1 MPTVAEPRME
11 DMPIASSEGR
21 GESGSEGS
29 SSSASRISALPT
41 VHSTGSTGPGA
52 SIADVEQ
59 TIGILRARIDE
70 EFRISERLDSKG
82 RQLFTLA
89 AGFFAAVQAVAFT
102 ALGNEHLAA
111 SSRVVLLAFTL
122 VAAAVLVLVG
132 HRLANSEEPLKE
144 SDIPPDDLVGWLES
158 GENQEQVLLRLVGA
172 LSEVAKSRATN
183 NATRKNRYDE
193 LQYIA
198 RWSLIA
204 SGAELLVAI
213 LVRL

>member
-1 MPTVAEPRME
+1 MPTAY
-11 DMPIASSEGR
+11 SQGR
-21 GESGSEGS
+21 GEGRSGSG
-29 SSSASRISALPT
+29 SSSASRISGLPT
-41 VHSTGSTGPGA
+41 IHSTGSTGPGTG
-52 SIADVEQ
+52 IADVEQ
-59 TIGILRARIDE
+59 TIGILRTRIDE
-70 EFRISERLDSKG
+70 EFRISERFDSKG

-102 ALGNEHLAA
+102 ALGNEHFTA
-111 SSRVVLLAFTL
+111 SSRILLLVFTL
-122 VAAAVLVLVG
+122 FASAVLVLVG

-158 GENQEQVLLRLVGA
+158 GEDQEQVLLRLVGA
-172 LSEVAKSRATN
+172 LSDVAKSRTAN
-183 NATRKNRYDE
+183 NATRKKHYDE
-193 LQYIA
+193 LQAVA